1 MRKTLLIFAA
11 LALFWALSATA
22 QAQSSLEGYNDEAG
36 QVQNTVQ
43 GNGPGSATVS
53 DSGGSLP
60 FTGLDIALIAAA
72 GGLLGAGG
80 LAMRRLARAPES
92 A

>member
-1 MRKTLLIFAA
+1 MKKTLSILAA
-11 LALFWALSATA
+11 LALLWAFSATA
-22 QAQSSLEGYNDEAG
+22 QAQSSLQGYNDEAG
-36 QVQNTVQ
+36 QVQDTVQ
-43 GNGPGSATVS
+43 GNGNSPATVS

>member
-1 MRKTLLIFAA
+1 MRKTLLIIAL
-11 LALFWALSATA
+11 LALLGAFSATA

-36 QVQNTVQ
+36 QVQDTVQ
-43 GNGPGSATVS
+43 GNGPATVS

-72 GGLLGAGG
+72 GGLIGAGG
-80 LAMRRLARAPES
+80 LAMRRLARPPES

>member
-1 MRKTLLIFAA
+1 MKKTISILAA
-11 LALFWALSATA
+11 LALLWAFSATA
-22 QAQSSLEGYNDEAG
+22 QAQSSLQGYNDEAG
-36 QVQNTVQ
+36 QVQDTVQ
-43 GNGPGSATVS
+43 GSGPASVS

-60 FTGLDIALIAAA
+60 FTGLDIALLAAA

>member
-1 MRKTLLIFAA
+1 MRKTLSVLAA
-11 LALFWALSATA
+11 LALLWAFSATA
-22 QAQSSLEGYNDEAG
+22 QAQSSLQGYNDEAG
-36 QVQNTVQ
+36 QIQDTVQ
-43 GNGPGSATVS
+43 GTGPASVS

>member
-1 MRKTLLIFAA
+1 MRKTLSVLAA
-11 LALFWALSATA
+11 LALLWAFSATA
-22 QAQSSLEGYNDEAG
+22 QAQSSLQGYNDEAG
-36 QVQNTVQ
+36 QIQDTVQ
-43 GNGPGSATVS
+43 GTGPASVS

-60 FTGLDIALIAAA
+60 FTGLDIALIAAG

>member
-1 MRKTLLIFAA
+1 MRKTFLIFAA
-11 LALFWALSATA
+11 LVLFWAFSATA
-22 QAQSSLEGYNDEAG
+22 QAQSSLEGYNDAAG

-43 GNGPGSATVS
+43 GNGPASVS
-53 DSGGSLP
+53 DTGGSLP